1 MRHHVRLPLAVA
13 GIAVALGLTG
23 CGSSVA
29 EVSSSSAPGPDA
41 SQSAGSW
48 AKPASYGDCPLTGSR
63 ASYQLTTLTPN
74 EILMKA
80 DLPSPGWYNGDTVAK
95 IKSGFDFCLLVNIA
109 YRAGID
115 NVKLVNTSF
124 DGLVAGKAGGFD
136 MSLNQITITPE
147 REQVVDF
154 SEPYFQSTAG
164 VLTKPGAEVTA
175 ANLRQKRL
183 GVKQGT
189 VGQSLVADVIK
200 PDQAAAVF
208 PGDAELEAAVAAG
221 RVDAGI
227 QDLSIVLAAAEKS
240 KGRLVVPGQI
250 ETDEAYGVLFPKGS
264 AGVAVVN
271 KMLTEMKGDGTLD
284 KLSAAYLT
292 SAYGVDPASI
302 PVWAIQ

>member
-1 MRHHVRLPLAVA
+1 
-13 GIAVALGLTG
+13 
-23 CGSSVA
+23 
-29 EVSSSSAPGPDA
+29 
-41 SQSAGSW
+41 
-48 AKPASYGDCPLTGSR
+48 
-63 ASYQLTTLTPN
+63 
-74 EILMKA
+74 MKA

-164 VLTKPGAEVTA
+164 VLTKPGADVTA

-200 PDQAAAVF
+200 PDQPAAVF

-264 AGVAVVN
+264 AGVAVID